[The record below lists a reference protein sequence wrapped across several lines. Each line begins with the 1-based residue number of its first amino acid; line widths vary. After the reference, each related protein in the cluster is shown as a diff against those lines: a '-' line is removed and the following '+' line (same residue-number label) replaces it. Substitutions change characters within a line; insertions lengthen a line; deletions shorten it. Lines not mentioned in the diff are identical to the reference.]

1 MKNAISLKRNCF
13 DIVPYLF
20 IAPALLV
27 LASFIILPVIMAVR
41 YSFYNFNML
50 RPDRISLIGVENYKN
65 IITDDLFLT
74 AIGNTFRYAFILVP
88 IEVVVAFGLALLV
101 NNSIRG
107 ISIYRIAYFSPML
120 TSMTVV
126 SILWTFI
133 YNPTP
138 GQGLLNSFLANIGL
152 APCPFLRS
160 ADTALNSIV
169 AMSVWQSAGNYM
181 MIFLAGLQGVS
192 TELYEAAD
200 IDGAGW
206 WRKMRSITIPSLH
219 NVFVFIV
226 LMTTIAAMKMFTQS
240 FVMTQG
246 GPDNSTM
253 TIVYY
258 VYQQGLQ
265 FRNIGYASAASVI
278 FFFIVLLLSTAIK
291 KFVDSER

>member
-1 MKNAISLKRNCF
+1 MRNAYTLKCNRF

-20 IAPALLV
+20 VAPALLI
-27 LASFIILPVIMAVR
+27 LATFIILPVVMAVR
-41 YSFYNFNML
+41 YSFFNFNML
-50 RPDRISLIGVENYKN
+50 RPDRISFIGADNYKN

-74 AIGNTFRYAFILVP
+74 SIGNTFRYAVILVP

-101 NNSIRG
+101 NNSLKG
-107 ISIYRIAYFSPML
+107 ISIFRIAYFSPML

-138 GQGLLNSFLANIGL
+138 GQGLLNTFLAKLGMDS
-152 APCPFLRS
+152 CPFLRS

-192 TELYEAAD
+192 QELYEAAD

-206 WRKMRSITIPSLH
+206 WRKMRSITIPGLH
-219 NVFVFIV
+219 NVFVFII
-226 LMTTIAAMKMFTQS
+226 LMTTISAMKMFTQS

-278 FFFIVLLLSTAIK
+278 FFFIVLILSSGIK